1 MKYLLA
7 YPTSLQQ
14 QVQALIAE
22 DKLADVLRR
31 KYPEPHGMRTDSA
44 LFQYITELKNA
55 HLRNADA
62 VNKVAYDSKIHVIN
76 HALGLH
82 TTISRVQGNKLK
94 AKHEIKVS
102 AMFKDAPLAFLRM
115 ISVHE
120 IAHLKERN
128 HDKAFYQLCTHMEPA
143 YHQLELDVR
152 LYLTH
157 LELTGQRL
165 WQ

>member
-7 YPTSLQQ
+7 YPANLQQ
-14 QVQALIAE
+14 QVQDLIAQN
-22 DKLADVLRR
+22 KLADVLRR
-31 KYPEPHGMRTDSA
+31 KYPEPHSMRTDSA
-44 LFQYITELKNA
+44 LFQYVTDLKNA

-82 TTISRVQGNKLK
+82 TTISRVQGSKLK